1 MPWCLGYE
9 PLLMFIT
16 LGKRGDLPPRNIL
29 TLGLLQQLFRWF
41 LVQTDTVSVRSD
53 KCPRE
58 SCLAKVN
65 PVSRV
70 KLEGVKQNWTIQ
82 WVVVACDPPC
92 PGHLLCSSQNADF
105 SCGPLWFIS
114 KTSKDEQW
122 PCAPLPLNTWM
133 LSLQSED
140 HIVTLEP

>member
-1 MPWCLGYE
+1 
-9 PLLMFIT
+9 MFIT

-70 KLEGVKQNWTIQ
+70 KLEGVKQN
-82 WVVVACDPPC
+82 
-92 PGHLLCSSQNADF
+92 
-105 SCGPLWFIS
+105 
-114 KTSKDEQW
+114 
-122 PCAPLPLNTWM
+122 
-133 LSLQSED
+133 
-140 HIVTLEP
+140 